1 MKGEKHLGRELRAL
15 DHQVKRYVES
25 QMNQATINRLTDSNG
40 WIIGWLM
47 DQREAG
53 REVYQKDLEA
63 NFHITRSTVS
73 KVLNLMEEKGLLK
86 RESVPGDARLKRL
99 TLTPM
104 AVELSQEMKARLNKV
119 EGQIT
124 KGFSKE
130 ELEQFYSYMERIRKN
145 VTEEV

>member
-1 MKGEKHLGRELRAL
+1 MTRKKHLGRELRAL
-15 DHQVKRYVES
+15 DHQVKHYVES
-25 QMNQATINRLTDSNG
+25 QMNQEAINRLTDSNG

-47 DQREAG
+47 EQRDAG

-86 RESVPGDARLKRL
+86 RETVPGDARLKKL

-104 AVELSQEMKARLNKV
+104 AIELAEEMKVKLNKV
-119 EGQIT
+119 EAQIT

-130 ELEQFYSYMERIRKN
+130 ELEQFYAYMERIRKN